1 MLQVKLYS
9 MELKMQPLDLV
20 KIKVEPMESENEGED
35 VCGVYNIGYKRA
47 VDIELDETGKIYFKF
62 DI

>member
-1 MLQVKLYS
+1 MA
-9 MELKMQPLDLV
+9 LKMQPLDLV
-20 KIKVEPMESENEGED
+20 KIKIEPIESENEGED

>member
-1 MLQVKLYS
+1 
-9 MELKMQPLDLV
+9 
-20 KIKVEPMESENEGED
+20 MESENEGED
-35 VCGVYNIGYKRA
+35 VCGVYNIVYKRA